1 VKEATLGHDI
11 TDTEA
16 RLALGT
22 IEHRRSQVID
32 EIDLPRWYWWGVGLG
47 WIALGVITDL
57 GHPWLTLA
65 ATFLFGAVHSA
76 IAQRVLSGRHGSRQ
90 LSVRADVVSRRIPF
104 LVIGFLLAMAA
115 VTVGLAL
122 LANADGADHPA
133 TIASVIVAVGV
144 ICGGPN
150 LMAAVRR
157 RAQRDQ
163 RPLAGS

>member
-1 VKEATLGHDI
+1 VDHEI

-22 IEHRRSQVID
+22 IEHRRSQIVA

-57 GHPWLTLA
+57 GHPWLTLV

-76 IAQRVLSGRHGSRQ
+76 IAQRVLSGRHGSSQ
-90 LSVRADVVSRRIPF
+90 LSVRADVVNRRIPF
-104 LVIGFLLAMAA
+104 IVLGFLLTMGA

-122 LANADGADHPA
+122 LAEADGAGHPV
-133 TIASVIVAVGV
+133 TIASVVVAVAV

-163 RPLAGS
+163 RPMAGS

>member
-1 VKEATLGHDI
+1 MGQEI
-11 TDTEA
+11 SDTEA
-16 RLALGT
+16 RLAMGT
-22 IEHRRSQVID
+22 IEHRRSQVIA

-57 GHPWLTLA
+57 GHPWLTLV

-76 IAQRVLSGRHGSRQ
+76 IAQRVLSGRHGSSQ
-90 LSVRADVVSRRIPF
+90 LSVRADVVNRRIPF
-104 LVIGFLLAMAA
+104 IVIGFLLTMGV

-122 LANADGADHPA
+122 LAEADGAGHPV
-133 TIASVIVAVGV
+133 TIASVVVAVAV

-163 RPLAGS
+163 RPMAGS

>member
-1 VKEATLGHDI
+1 MGHEI
-11 TDTEA
+11 SDTEA

-22 IEHRRSQVID
+22 IEHRRSQVVA
-32 EIDLPRWYWWGVGLG
+32 EIDLPRWYWWGVGSG
-47 WIALGVITDL
+47 WIVLGVITDL
-57 GHPWLTLA
+57 GHPWLTLV

-76 IAQRVLSGRHGSRQ
+76 IAQRVLSGRHGSSQ
-90 LSVRADVVSRRIPF
+90 LSVRADVVNRRIPF
-104 LVIGFLLAMAA
+104 IVIGFLLTMGA

-122 LANADGADHPA
+122 LAETDGAGHPV
-133 TIASVIVAVGV
+133 TIASVVVAVAV

-163 RPLAGS
+163 RPMAGS